1 MKFKFLKDTMK
12 IKYLNMHLIVYYIF
26 SFYMNITGVKFKM
39 DQIQQEELWL
49 YFKTTRKRLHCSQ

>member
-39 DQIQQEELWL
+39 DQIQQEEL
-49 YFKTTRKRLHCSQ
+49 